1 MALLIVSQQS
11 YQGKKDKTKFKI
23 SKKKKSMTKF
33 T

>member
-23 SKKKKSMTKF
+23 SKKKKNQ
-33 T
+33 